1 MEVGLLF
8 QKIKNM
14 RAKKDIFKTL
24 HASFNNGIRAAK
36 SKDAKAWLE
45 SKSLSIDPTG
55 AGFSSGQTHHRREQ
69 TFIDELLSVGFLVPS
84 NAAVRSPE
92 LKAYTSFG
100 KEAIVFALKNKQ
112 NEAVNFFAIR
122 ISMASQP
129 SDYLNGDGIYPSYP
143 HELTERLYITEN
155 TLDAATLLEAK
166 ILDNRDAVIS
176 LHDGTMTNEHYAAI
190 EKLSQLQEIILIPSK
205 NNSKETAIEET
216 FKNIAISR
224 IELPEDHSLNDMWI
238 NYQLHGL
245 TELMKGKISVSE
257 VKGAVLKPLISTSE
271 VEEAQ
276 AVLKQINESK
286 LCYETTLGKFYVLGN
301 LSTDLGTLKAT
312 FCFEEADSKR
322 PYRNK
327 LDLFERN
334 QVIAFAKT
342 ISEAEQI
349 DFNLVD
355 AELLKL
361 TNLLDQHR
369 EKQLEAESGYKNKTV
384 NLLPPEKEKEAITFL
399 SQPNLIDNIDKLIAT
414 SGIVGEENNRKIVF
428 VIASTYKMPNT
439 LHCLVQGTS
448 GSGKSHLINGI
459 AKLMPAEDII
469 NITRVSS
476 KSFYYH
482 KKDEL
487 VNKLMIIQDIDG
499 LDEQAMFAF
508 RELQTA
514 GFITNTVPHKDKY
527 GNLRTVNKTV
537 NAHFASLVATTH
549 AEIYFDNL
557 NRSVLMGVDESD
569 EQTQYIIQ
577 QQNRQRAGLVDEKAA
592 LQAKE
597 LLQNCIRCLKPY
609 EVVNRFADKLSL
621 PVEARTLR
629 RLNTHYQEFVTQITL
644 LNQYQRNKDEQG
656 RLITTIEDLKTACE
670 IMFDAIMWKIDE
682 LDSSLRRFFERLKVY
697 VKKLSAS
704 GQHSFCTREVRQAF
718 NISKSQASRY
728 IQDLK
733 NLEYI
738 QAVEGSA
745 NKGYKYKIVFW
756 DDMDKIR
763 QKVKA
768 DLMNQIAE
776 LK

>member
-1 MEVGLLF
+1 
-8 QKIKNM
+8 M
-14 RAKKDIFKTL
+14 REKKYIFKTL

-45 SKSLSIDPTG
+45 SHGLSMDLTG
-55 AGFSSGQTHHRREQ
+55 IGFSSGQTHHRREQ
-69 TFIDELLSVGFLVPS
+69 TFIDELLSIGFLTPS

-92 LKAYTSFG
+92 MKAYTAFG
-100 KEAIVFALKNKQ
+100 KEAIVFALKNDNQ
-112 NEAVNFFAIR
+112 ETVNFYGIR
-122 ISMASQP
+122 INVANQP
-129 SDYLNGDGIYPSYP
+129 DEHLNEEGIYPSHP
-143 HELTERLYITEN
+143 HQLTERLFITD
-155 TLDAATLLEAK
+155 TILDAATLLESK
-166 ILDNRDAVIS
+166 FMNNRDAVIA
-176 LHDGTMTNEHYAAI
+176 LHDGKMSDERYKAI
-190 EKLSQLQEIILIPSK
+190 DKLSQLKEIVFIPERNTPKTVTHTYVSELYK
-205 NNSKETAIEET
+205 R
-216 FKNIAISR
+216 FKITYV
-224 IELPEDHSLNDMWI
+224 ELPEDNSLNDMWVT
-238 NYQLHGL
+238 YGLHGI
-245 TELMKGKISVSE
+245 TELLTGKISISE
-257 VKGAVLKPLISTSE
+257 VTGANLNTHISTSE
-271 VEEAQ
+271 VEVPAETES
-276 AVLKQINESK
+276 VLKQIHENK
-286 LCYETTLGKFYVLGN
+286 MCYEATLGKFYVLGTI
-301 LSTDLGTLKAT
+301 STDLGTLKAT
-312 FCFEEADSKR
+312 FCFEEAGSKR

-327 LDLFERN
+327 FDLFERN
-334 QVIAFAKT
+334 QVVAFAKT

-369 EKQLEAESGYKNKTV
+369 EKQLEAEYGQKNKAV

-399 SQPNLIDNIDKLIAT
+399 SQPNLIDNIDNLIAT
-414 SGIVGEENNRKIVF
+414 SGIVGEETNRKMVF

-439 LHCLVQGTS
+439 LHGLVQGTS

-459 AKLMPAEDII
+459 AKLMPSEDVI
-469 NITRVSS
+469 NITRMSS

-487 VNKLMIIQDIDG
+487 VNRLMIIQDIDG
-499 LDEQAMFAF
+499 MDEGAMFAF

-527 GNLRTVNKTV
+527 GNLHTVNKTV

-557 NRSVLMGVDESD
+557 NRSVLMGVDESE
-569 EQTQYIIQ
+569 EQTQCIIQ
-577 QQNRQRAGLVDEKAA
+577 QQNRQRAGLIDEKEA

-597 LLQNCIRCLKPY
+597 LLQNCIRTLKPY
-609 EVVNRFADKLSL
+609 EVVNRFANKLNL
-621 PVEARTLR
+621 PIEARTLR

-656 RLITTIEDLKTACE
+656 RLITTVEDLEQACT

-682 LDSSLRRFFERLKVY
+682 LDSSLRQFFERLKNHI
-697 VKKLSAS
+697 KKQSS
-704 GQHSFCTREVRQAF
+704 DKQRFTIREIRQAF

-728 IQDLK
+728 IQDLRV
-733 NLEYI
+733 LEYI
-738 QAVEGSA
+738 QAIEGSA
-745 NKGYKYKIVFW
+745 NKGYKYKIVYW

-763 QKVKA
+763 QRVKA
-768 DLMNQIAE
+768 ELMNQIAE